1 MAEVAAGALVAEQI
15 VATGVEVGA
24 AVAVAAPT
32 QPLKVSLKQLARA
45 TSEDT
50 TRALARSN
58 HTITTIGNKVYIFGG
73 EDIDGKL
80 CNSDVH
86 AILLPSKDNTG
97 AEKLHDHYPAFP
109 LIDAKTGET
118 YIPAPRTKHAACAWG
133 NSVVIHGGCD
143 EHGNPIEEDNCLWLW
158 DTEHMKWTKLQGQTQ
173 LGVKLA
179 PRYGHHIFVD
189 DKQEFLILHG
199 GHTSTS
205 GGSQPET
212 ETWLYSF
219 DRNAWT
225 TLPKSPS
232 PPLAAVYTD
241 NTLYTISASPDAPN
255 LSGTI
260 NYLDLLK
267 STTDREKPGAL
278 VWQSITYPINPLTP
292 GPRPRFGGALVPITT
307 GYGRSY
313 LIYMFGIS
321 SDAVGESNE
330 ALLEEEK
337 YYADIW
343 SLQLPS
349 HGYTAAAAKDVI
361 RDKLMP
367 KGIESG
373 KFSWAEAELVA
384 TEQKA
389 ELEEGKVHP
398 GPRGLLAASG
408 CLEGKGVVLWGG
420 VNPKGEKEADGW
432 VLGLAFGYAD
442 SDRFE

>member
-1 MAEVAAGALVAEQI
+1 MAEIAAGALVAEQI

-24 AVAVAAPT
+24 TVAVAAPT
-32 QPLKVSLKQLARA
+32 QPLKVSLTQLARA
-45 TSEDT
+45 TSEPT
-50 TRALARSN
+50 ERALARSN
-58 HTITTIGNKVYIFGG
+58 HTITTIGNKAYIFGG
-73 EDIDGKL
+73 EDVDGKL

-86 AILLPSKDNTG
+86 AILLPSKENTG
-97 AEKLHDHYPAFP
+97 AEKIHDHFPAFP
-109 LIDAKTGET
+109 LIEAKTGET

-133 NSVVIHGGCD
+133 NSVVVHGGCD

-158 DTEHMKWTKLQGQTQ
+158 DTEHMKWTKLQGETQ
-173 LGVKLA
+173 LGVKLV

-189 DKQEFLILHG
+189 DKQNFLILHG
-199 GHTSTS
+199 GHTSSS
-205 GGSQPET
+205 GGSET

-225 TLPKSPS
+225 TLPKSPF
-232 PPLAAVYTD
+232 PPLAAAYADT
-241 NTLYTISASPDAPN
+241 TLYTISASPDSPN

-260 NYLDLLK
+260 NHLDLLK
-267 STTDREKPGAL
+267 STTEREKPGAL
-278 VWQSITYPINPLTP
+278 TWQSITYPINPLTP
-292 GPRPRFGGALVPITT
+292 GPQPRVGGALVPIHT

-321 SDAVGESNE
+321 SDAVGESDTSSP
-330 ALLEEEK
+330 EEEK

-349 HGYTAAAAKDVI
+349 HGFTGAAAKDVI

-367 KGIESG
+367 KGVESG
-373 KFSWAEAELVA
+373 KFSWAEAELVP
-384 TEQKA
+384 TQQKMEA
-389 ELEEGKVHP
+389 AAEGKVHP

-408 CLEGKGVVLWGG
+408 CVDGKGVVLWGG

-432 VLGLAFGYAD
+432 VLGLAYGYAD
-442 SDRFE
+442 EDRFE